1 MLKKILLPTVVISGT
16 LFASFMLLLALQGSK
31 PVKIQLEEQEIFYG
45 ELKDFVSPGV
55 GAAFSFGLG
64 LAGAVLWTWQ
74 QSLRQSSD
82 LEKQL
87 SNLQKQISEKDSQI
101 HTLKVSPSSPML
113 SQLRWFLDE
122 DESKVQAAIST
133 ANVSSPKQAVPSIA
147 TTSIATKNA
156 NEGTFSQAVT
166 KPLVIT
172 STEYEAQPITVSQ
185 LTAQTATSTFPSAQ
199 SGLGFTKKYR
209 KRVDA

>member
-64 LAGAVLWTWQ
+64 LTGAVLWTWQ

-133 ANVSSPKQAVPSIA
+133 ANVSSPKQAAPPIS
-147 TTSIATKNA
+147 TKNA

-172 STEYEAQPITVSQ
+172 STEYETQPITVSQ

-209 KRVDA
+209 KRAG

>member
-31 PVKIQLEEQEIFYG
+31 PVKVQLDEQELFYG

-74 QSLRQSSD
+74 QSLRQSSE

-87 SNLQKQISEKDSQI
+87 SNLQNQISEKDSQI

-133 ANVSSPKQAVPSIA
+133 ANASSVKQAAPPIS
-147 TTSIATKNA
+147 TKKA
-156 NEGTFSQAVT
+156 NEPTFSQAVT

-172 STEYEAQPITVSQ
+172 STEYETQPITVSQ
-185 LTAQTATSTFPSAQ
+185 LTAQTATSAFPSAQ
-199 SGLGFTKKYR
+199 SALGLTQKYR
-209 KRVDA
+209 KRADA